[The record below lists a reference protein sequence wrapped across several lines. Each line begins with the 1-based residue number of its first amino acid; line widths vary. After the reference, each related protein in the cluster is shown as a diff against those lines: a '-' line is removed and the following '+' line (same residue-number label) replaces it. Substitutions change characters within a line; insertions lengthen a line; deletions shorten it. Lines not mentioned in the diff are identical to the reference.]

1 VSVDD
6 GRVGRNTSYRHG
18 VIAMHRFTTAAL
30 LAAARRTEVVLGEAR
45 VTILAG
51 ADETSGVAGMV
62 DYRMP
67 PGYIG
72 PPAHVHPTFDEIFFL
87 REGTLTFRLGD
98 DQATAESGD
107 TVVVPGAV
115 PHTFANLSGAS
126 ARVMIMIAPGGFES
140 YFQEVA
146 PLVAGGPP
154 DREAIQ
160 KLSEQ
165 YGVTTVGPPLG

>member
-1 VSVDD
+1 
-6 GRVGRNTSYRHG
+6 
-18 VIAMHRFTTAAL
+18 MHRFTAAAV
-30 LAAARRTEVVLGEAR
+30 LAAAQRSVAVLGEAR
-45 VTILAG
+45 ATILADAKETGG
-51 ADETSGVAGMV
+51 AAGMV

-72 PPAHVHPTFDEIFFL
+72 PPAHVHPTFDEIFFVA
-87 REGTLTFRLGD
+87 EGALTFRVGD
-98 DQATAESGD
+98 DQPTADTGD

-115 PHTFANLSGAS
+115 PHTFANFAS
-126 ARVMIMIAPGGFES
+126 AAARVMIVLTPGGFES
-140 YFQEVA
+140 YFLELA
-146 PLVAGGPP
+146 RLFASGAP